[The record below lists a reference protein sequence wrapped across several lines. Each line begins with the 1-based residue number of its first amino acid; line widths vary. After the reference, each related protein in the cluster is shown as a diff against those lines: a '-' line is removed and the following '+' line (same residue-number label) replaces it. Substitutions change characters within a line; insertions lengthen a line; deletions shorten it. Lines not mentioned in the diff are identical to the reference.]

1 MEACPKCNFVL
12 APEAAE
18 CPACGVILSKLK
30 AVAGLQR
37 PIRPVPPLTA
47 PPPPAP
53 LSNPYAPPAAPVE
66 GLSVPVPLPVAAPVQ
81 DPITRPT
88 LEALAAMRPWVRFI
102 AVCGLVLN
110 TLTLLAALGLLFWS
124 ADKPDLMPIAIVYL
138 IVAVVGFAIL
148 SPLNRSATAL
158 SSLHLQSA
166 SGCLEKFAVEQSSFW
181 RRMGALCIAYLVII
195 GAIVVFGGLA
205 GVLTAR

>member
-18 CPACGVILSKLK
+18 CPACGVILAKLK
-30 AVAGLQR
+30 AVSGLPHQ
-37 PIRPVPPLTA
+37 IRPMPPLAA
-47 PPPPAP
+47 PPPLAPPA
-53 LSNPYAPPAAPVE
+53 NPYAPPTAPVE
-66 GLSVPVPLPVAAPVQ
+66 GLSVPVPAAAP

-102 AVCGLVLN
+102 AVCGLLLN
-110 TLTLLAALGLLFWS
+110 TLTLLASLGLLFWS
-124 ADKPDLMPIAIVYL
+124 ADKPDLIPLAIVYL
-138 IVAVVGFAIL
+138 VLTFVGFAIL

-158 SSLHLQSA
+158 TSLHPQSV
-166 SGCLEKFAVEQSSFW
+166 SGCLEKFAVEQSTFW
-181 RRMGALCIAYLVII
+181 RRMGVLCVAYLLII
-195 GAIVVFGGLA
+195 GAVVVVGGLA